1 MLYCLNTKCF
11 LGYHHDDFMANGK
24 LEHTNV
30 GKNAW
35 VFILI
40 CWDFNTPHV
49 LEPTYLSL
57 IASIKSVKV
66 SQQLCLNFTVF
77 FGNHFFIREETV
89 IFIKVKESI

>member
-1 MLYCLNTKCF
+1 MMTLWQMVNLSTLMWAK
-11 LGYHHDDFMANGK
+11 H
-24 LEHTNV
+24 
-30 GKNAW
+30 AW

-66 SQQLCLNFTVF
+66 SQQLCLNFTLF
-77 FGNHFFIREETV
+77 FENHFFIREETV